1 MPRSFE
7 IVPPRPRPGGARRSK
22 KIGSPSVSRER
33 TNRCNHTACAALHAE
48 RCIQWWC
55 GPLAAGRGTPFDS
68 LTMNFGSGCDARF
81 HTGIDPSIRSNRS
94 TQAELRYVPDA
105 AFQSGD
111 SSHKRI
117 FLEQYLYTDTP
128 RNIDCTTT
136 GLIAGMSRPRDS
148 SQLAASDQN

>member
-1 MPRSFE
+1 MPSA
-7 IVPPRPRPGGARRSK
+7 VYNGGAGRS
-22 KIGSPSVSRER
+22 
-33 TNRCNHTACAALHAE
+33 L
-48 RCIQWWC
+48 
-55 GPLAAGRGTPFDS
+55 AGRGTPFDS

-94 TQAELRYVPDA
+94 TQAELRYAPDA

-136 GLIAGMSRPRDS
+136 GLIAGMSRPRDP
-148 SQLAASDQN
+148 SQLATSDQN